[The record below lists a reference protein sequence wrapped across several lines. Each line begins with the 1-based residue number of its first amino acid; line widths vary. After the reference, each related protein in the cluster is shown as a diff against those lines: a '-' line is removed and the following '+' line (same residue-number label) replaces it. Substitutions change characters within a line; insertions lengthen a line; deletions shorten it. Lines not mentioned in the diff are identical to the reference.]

1 MSCVKANASLVLSD
15 LKASVSA
22 CRQAIASVSPEGSNA
37 IADIDI
43 EKAIR
48 CLKVDLAN
56 SGVGAFIDRVGSSV
70 SVVIKVI
77 CKPNTPEEESGYYL
91 EIEPD
96 TIWVYPDFEQDVHV
110 YSNTDWIVE

>member
-22 CRQAIASVSPEGSNA
+22 CRQAIASVSPAGSNA

-48 CLKVDLAN
+48 CLKVDLEN
-56 SGVGAFIDRVGSSV
+56 SGVGAFMGKVDSRIG
-70 SVVIKVI
+70 VVIKVI
-77 CKPNTPEEESGYYL
+77 CKPNTPEEETEYYL
-91 EIEPD
+91 EIEPE
-96 TIWVYPDFEQDVHV
+96 TIWVYPNFEQDVHV